1 MQLVPDYTLV
11 IQIVAFVVLWAAL
24 KRLVFEPIMD
34 ALDARNER
42 TAAVR
47 AEAERLVA
55 AAQEARHDYE
65 KSLHDA
71 RAQMVQEA
79 ARARG
84 AAQEEAGRALAETR
98 EAANEEL
105 RRLRA
110 DVAKQ
115 VEDARRSLAA
125 QADEIAH
132 EMLGRV
138 TAGASQ

>member
-1 MQLVPDYTLV
+1 MQLLPDYTLV
-11 IQIVAFVVLWAAL
+11 IQIIAFVVLWAAL
-24 KRLVFEPIMD
+24 KRLVFEPMMD

-47 AEAERLVA
+47 AEAERLLA
-55 AAQEARHDYE
+55 AAQETQHDYE

-71 RAQMVQEA
+71 RTQMAHEA
-79 ARARG
+79 ARARS
-84 AAQEEAGRALAETR
+84 AAQEEAGRALDETR

-105 RRLRA
+105 RALRA
-110 DVAKQ
+110 HVAAQ

-125 QADEIAH
+125 QADEIAQ